1 MAVGPIG
8 QDEALNPRHPM
19 IVGSPVSRM
28 SGLGLPSLSLPPPSP
43 ERKKNNE
50 RGFKKKKKKEIKRPQ
65 RAPELRGDYKSH
77 RPLAAA
83 HARRGWAGAA
93 LRAARGR
100 ALIGCKRYPSGP
112 CPAPPRRCLPG
123 LGARRSA
130 LGARAPGP
138 VPGPGPGPATGT
150 GTVPSRDRHLPP
162 REWATGTFRPSPSRY
177 RPRDRRPR
185 PLLPVP
191 CRHRPHHDEVSV
203 PAAGCRSAPRSPPP
217 RPLRL
222 QQGASGAVADPGGVV
237 GTTGS
242 HRGYRAGLRDRD
254 AGNPPPRCAGSGTP
268 RARCRPRGGEQRTGH
283 RPPPRGPVPRT
294 ETPPPRPAPQGVG
307 LVPGTG
313 HPWVGRV
320 PGCGGPP
327 GAGCGDTPGGMH
339 TPAVGPGTPP

>member
-100 ALIGCKRYPSGP
+100 ALIGCKGYPSGP

-254 AGNPPPRCAGSGTP
+254 AGNPPPPGAQAQAPPGLDAAPGEGSSARGT
-268 RARCRPRGGEQRTGH
+268 A
-283 RPPPRGPVPRT
+283 PPSRGPVPRT
-294 ETPPPRPAPQGVG
+294 ETPPPPAP
-307 LVPGTG
+307 LP
-313 HPWVGRV
+313 RE
-320 PGCGGPP
+320 
-327 GAGCGDTPGGMH
+327 
-339 TPAVGPGTPP
+339 